1 MINQKLEK
9 TISYVLIAIIVI
21 SLANFGFKINQK
33 NNSRNLDKL
42 YTAANKFQEEN
53 NDLANQQYELES
65 TNETIK
71 YESENLQNNG
81 SENVDLKKYTKEN
94 RDAISKQVDLME
106 KDKLIFT
113 ALPLNNQLEVISD
126 TILSGM
132 SGHYSY
138 YADKTLDNYT
148 IEEVE
153 SDKILVFKDKED
165 KNQTYEIFLFG
176 PYGAVLHFDKKT
188 LQDEY
193 KVGMRDSNLADLS
206 FSGDLSYLRELGD
219 NDDED

>member
-1 MINQKLEK
+1 MINQKREK

-42 YTAANKFQEEN
+42 YTAVNKLQEEN
-53 NDLANQQYELES
+53 SDLSNQQYELES
-65 TNETIK
+65 TNDDIK
-71 YESENLQNNG
+71 YDNEHLQNNSG
-81 SENVDLKKYTKEN
+81 QNVDLKKYTKEN

-113 ALPLNNQLEVISD
+113 ALPLNNQLEALSN

-138 YADKTLDNYT
+138 YSDSTLESYT